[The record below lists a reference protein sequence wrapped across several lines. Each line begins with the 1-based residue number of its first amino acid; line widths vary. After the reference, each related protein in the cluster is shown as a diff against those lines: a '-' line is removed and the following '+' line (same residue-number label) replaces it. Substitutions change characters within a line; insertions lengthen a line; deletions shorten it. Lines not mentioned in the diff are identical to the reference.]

1 MKLGYTN
8 LLASLLLA
16 AGGSTTTNAFHT
28 PTPRSV
34 VSKQLGSTTVNDE
47 VATIDTPVTDTS
59 NMPDNI
65 RLMKEDSIEELP
77 LMSPAQLENEIFTCP
92 DGSVQYWQDFQS
104 TGHLPVQSNLAEITN
119 ISRRFATMDSSNNQ
133 SNAISYFVRHVAR
146 SGYFF
151 VNAALG
157 TVASGLHQ
165 RFLVNNNNDDGEEKS
180 GFLSNLNSDI
190 ASRLILEAFLVYEQ
204 DYQYISKGKY
214 VEPWDMKLNH
224 RQSSPINVLTQS
236 GRFVNEAIATLARRE
251 RSTDE
256 DKKIWMKDGESKSKL
271 YPAYYQNAFHYQ
283 SDGWMSRKSANVYE
297 TSTETLFLGRQD
309 GMQRSALAPII
320 EYSKSY
326 KSKGSNNDKQPM
338 KVLEVACGTGRFMT
352 FVRDNLPLDTE
363 CTAVDLSPFYLE
375 KARDNDAYWRKT
387 RREEENRKNGNNNI
401 DKDDIKPLKLVQAN
415 AEELPFEN
423 ESFDA
428 VVCVYLYHELPRAA
442 RARVSSEMSRV
453 LKKDG
458 LLVLTDSIQKGDR
471 PILDANI
478 GNFEKMN
485 EPYYVDY
492 TEDDLPGHFKG
503 LQPMEK
509 TVRSTTKSLTFIKSE

>member
-1 MKLGYTN
+1 MP
-8 LLASLLLA
+8 SLRL
-16 AGGSTTTNAFHT
+16 FT
-28 PTPRSV
+28 PIPYRSL
-34 VSKQLGSTTVNDE
+34 VSKQLGSTTLNDE
-47 VATIDTPVTDTS
+47 VKTTTTIDTSPVTDTS

-65 RLMKEDSIEELP
+65 SMLEEDNDELP
-77 LMSPAQLENEIFTCP
+77 LISPAQNENEIFTCP

-104 TGHLPVQSNLAEITN
+104 TGHLPIQNNLAEITN
-119 ISRRFATMDSSNNQ
+119 ISRRFATIDSNNNQ
-133 SNAISYFVRHVAR
+133 SNAMSYFVRHVAR

-165 RFLVNNNNDDGEEKS
+165 RFLVNNNEEEKKS

-251 RSTDE
+251 RSTDA
-256 DKKIWMKDGESKSKL
+256 DKKIWIKDGDSSKL

-283 SDGWMSRKSANVYE
+283 SDGWMSSKSANVYE

-309 GMQRSALAPII
+309 GMQRLALAPIV

-326 KSKGSNNDKQPM
+326 NSKSSNSNKPM

-387 RREEENRKNGNNNI
+387 RRDEENRKNGNDNI
-401 DKDDIKPLKLVQAN
+401 GKDDIKPLQLVQAN
-415 AEELPFEN
+415 AEELPFDD

-428 VVCVYLYHELPRAA
+428 VVCVYLYHELPRDA

-492 TEDDLPGHFKG
+492 TKDDLPGHFEG
-503 LQPMEK
+503 LKPMEK